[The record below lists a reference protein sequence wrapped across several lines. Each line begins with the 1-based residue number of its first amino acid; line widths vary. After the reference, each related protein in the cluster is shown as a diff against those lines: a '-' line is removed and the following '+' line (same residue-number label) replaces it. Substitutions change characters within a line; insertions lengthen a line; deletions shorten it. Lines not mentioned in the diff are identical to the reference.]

1 MASAMQRINLAATL
15 LLSGDKRLKTQKDTG
30 AASGNIAIEE
40 RLRFFI
46 LDDIPKG
53 AYMTTEGLKWFS
65 QPARSISEPF
75 Q

>member
-46 LDDIPKG
+46 LDDIRKE